1 MKISYRGD
9 RERPLALSIV
19 GVLVAAAVLT
29 PWPGIS
35 VPLWCA
41 VLVNVVVL
49 LVVAPRGR
57 AWWPWLAMIPFW
69 TASVVPAPTPPNPE
83 IVAAEFDAECQR
95 MLDLAKAVSSDG
107 EILGLVMG
115 TGEALDPDRPFR
127 LLRRIAVGE
136 PDATVFLADERGRIV
151 AWAGRSDRLP
161 EGFRLL
167 GDRRWELARTARTVG
182 VVVREP
188 LFQEGRL
195 AGSVVVFERSERTV
209 RNGFGIRAPVGWR
222 IRFCPGPRET
232 EYIIESPSAPGLELP
247 IAWERTGTGY
257 RTILA
262 GVGWILIFLVSVAS
276 APGLAAV
283 AVLGALSMFSGSNSM
298 MGFLIILEGVAL
310 GRWIAGMSLKTAG
323 WIVGPVVGLGAA
335 GAILASSGPM
345 AGGWLPEHLLAPGRG
360 VVFLIAGAWL
370 VASLPIRHW
379 GLERRLAAAF
389 VLATLAA
396 VVSIG
401 RPAVE
406 LVRWPEFADSGFSVP
421 DAPILE
427 LAERFGGHLPEIDLG
442 DLGTMLAEE
451 WGLDRYA
458 GGAEI
463 EVFADDGELVSNWGD
478 LGPAGARVE
487 VFRQWSTD
495 IGGVDRVRLNVP
507 AEPWSLLRDWP
518 TGGGV
523 DSARQSMIWWVVLSR
538 SGVVAAT
545 LHPDVVPLGPERA
558 GELYFRRGGWTW
570 MEVGGTLRPARIV
583 RDHSWLVAGV
593 AHVPP
598 ASTWVVRFLL
608 GIVWVLLAMAV
619 ARPPALTG
627 DVTAT
632 FGGRLR
638 LLVAGAVVIPL
649 AALALVLQV
658 RISDQEFEADRAL
671 GTESFRSIRYTAEH
685 LGGDF
690 EVDDQFARW
699 LARGWGGEVLLF
711 EGAFPVAESRPDLVD
726 IGCLPGLPV
735 AEAYP
740 SFLLGRD
747 DVVVRRVGRET
758 VSAGAVT
765 IADRRMLLELF
776 REGPFAAR
784 DLPRAI
790 DWLFGGAVVAAFVA
804 LALAGRVERRLSF
817 SLREL
822 VGVSRRLLDGE
833 PLGVVERP
841 RERDL
846 AEVVEAVERMSHAVR
861 EREATLKQQEELLRI
876 TLASL
881 DPAVLVIDD
890 RGTPVFVNPAGEA
903 VLRDF
908 PDELDRCCVGNSGME
923 METEMVRP
931 DPGTDLTWRVGTAEV
946 PLPGDRRGRVIVI
959 EDVTE
964 VVRADRLQHLTHMA
978 RIVAHEVKNPLT
990 PIRLWVQ
997 ELQESR
1003 RRRSGDLESLVDEA
1017 AEEIL
1022 AQTERLQETA
1032 NAFSN
1037 LVALESWD
1045 VQDVDLN
1052 AIAREAV
1059 RHLEVLNRVGGALNL
1074 LVVPPGPHV
1083 VRADP
1088 RWVRRALDTILLN
1101 SVTVIDP
1108 REGRITVRVGSDE
1121 NWCFLEV
1128 EDDGGGIDDSQ
1139 REDLF
1144 APHFS
1149 QTGQGTGLGLAMVRQ
1164 VVGRAYGTV
1173 EAFNGPKGLIVRM
1186 RFPRS
1191 GKMSQ

>member
-1 MKISYRGD
+1 M
-9 RERPLALSIV
+9 PSIAGV
-19 GVLVAAAVLT
+19 VLVAAVLT
-29 PWPGIS
+29 PWFGVS
-35 VPLWCA
+35 APLWCA
-41 VLVNVVVL
+41 VLVNVAVFL
-49 LVVAPRGR
+49 LVAPRGR
-57 AWWPWLAMIPFW
+57 AWWPWLAAIPLW
-69 TASVVPAPTPPNPE
+69 TASVAPPSTPPSPE
-83 IVAAEFDAECQR
+83 TVTAGFEAGCRR
-95 MLDLAKAVSSDG
+95 MLELAETVSNDG

-127 LLRRIAVGE
+127 LLERIAAGE
-136 PDATVFLADERGRIV
+136 PDTTVFLADERGRVV
-151 AWAGRSDRLP
+151 AWAGRPNTPP

-167 GDRRWELARTARTVG
+167 GDRRWKLERTARTVG
-182 VVVREP
+182 VVLREP

-195 AGSVVVFERSERTV
+195 AGSVVIFERRQLKART
-209 RNGFGIRAPVGWR
+209 GFGIKAPSGWR
-222 IRFCPGPRET
+222 IRFRPGPGET
-232 EYIIESPSAPGLELP
+232 ECVVESPLAPGVEIP
-247 IAWERTGTGY
+247 IAWEQTGAGY
-257 RTILA
+257 RTMLA
-262 GVGWILIFLVSVAS
+262 GIGWILIFLVSLGT
-276 APGLAAV
+276 APGMAAI
-283 AVLGALSMFSGSNSM
+283 AILGALSVFSDSSFIVI
-298 MGFLIILEGVAL
+298 GFLIILGGVAA
-310 GRWIAGMSLKTAG
+310 GRQIGGLPLKAAG
-323 WIVGPVVGLGAA
+323 WIVGPVIGMGALA
-335 GAILASSGPM
+335 AIAAPSGPM
-345 AGGWLPEHLLAPGRG
+345 AGAWLPEHLLAPGGG
-360 VVFLIAGAWL
+360 VVFLVTAAWL
-370 VASLPIRHW
+370 IASLPIRQW
-379 GLERRLAAAF
+379 GLERRLGAAF
-389 VLATLAA
+389 ALAA
-396 VVSIG
+396 LAAGVSIG

-406 LVRWPEFADSGFSVP
+406 LLRWPHSTAAEFTVP
-421 DAPILE
+421 EEGTLE
-427 LAERFGGHLPEIDLG
+427 LAQRFGGRASETNLG

-451 WGLDRYA
+451 WGLDRFA
-458 GGAEI
+458 GGAEVD
-463 EVFADDGELVSNWGD
+463 VFDENGVLVSNWGD
-478 LGPAGARVE
+478 LSPAGIRVG
-487 VFRQWSTD
+487 VFREWPTD
-495 IGGVDRVRLNVP
+495 IEGVDRVELLVP
-507 AEPWSLLRDWP
+507 EEPWSLLRDWP
-518 TGGGV
+518 TGGGL
-523 DSARQSMIWWVVLSR
+523 DSARESTIWWVVLSR

-570 MEVGGTLRPARIV
+570 MEVGGTVRPARIV
-583 RDHSWLVAGV
+583 RDRSWLVAGV
-593 AHVPP
+593 AHVPS

-608 GIVWVLLAMAV
+608 GIVWVLLAMAI
-619 ARPPALTG
+619 ARPPSLTG
-627 DVTAT
+627 DVTTT

-638 LLVAGAVVIPL
+638 LLVTGAVIIPL

-690 EVDDQFARW
+690 DVDDEFARW

-711 EGAFPVAESRPDLVD
+711 EGAFPVARSRPDLVD
-726 IGCLPGLPV
+726 LGCLPGLPL

-765 IADRRMLLELF
+765 INDRRILLELF

-881 DPAVLVIDD
+881 DPAVLVMDD
-890 RGTPVFVNPAGEA
+890 RGNPVFVNPAGETL
-903 VLRDF
+903 LREYS
-908 PDELDRCCVGNSGME
+908 DELARCCIGNSGTV

-931 DPGTDLTWRVGTAEV
+931 EPGTDLTWRVGTAEV

-964 VVRADRLQHLTHMA
+964 VVRADRLQHLTQMA

-1022 AQTERLQETA
+1022 TQTERLQETA

-1045 VQDVDLN
+1045 VEDVDLVVIAEE
-1052 AIAREAV
+1052 AI
-1059 RHLEVLNRVGGALNL
+1059 RHLDVLNRVGGTVRLD
-1074 LVVPPGPHV
+1074 VVSPGPHV
-1083 VRADP
+1083 VRADS
-1088 RWVRRALDTILLN
+1088 RWVRRALDTVLLN

-1121 NWCFLEV
+1121 RWCFLEV
-1128 EDDGGGIDDSQ
+1128 EDDGGGIDESRRD
-1139 REDLF
+1139 DLF

-1173 EAFNGPKGLIVRM
+1173 EAFNGSKGLIVRM

-1191 GKMSQ
+1191 GKMIQ